1 MPEDGCPPCHQCNR
15 MLFHKKIIINFD
27 LFQAATAGPRSS
39 RAHKCQLW
47 RSFRAWLPL
56 LSGLRP

>member
-1 MPEDGCPPCHQCNR
+1 

-27 LFQAATAGPRSS
+27 FFQAATAGPRSS
-39 RAHKCQLW
+39 KAHKCQLW